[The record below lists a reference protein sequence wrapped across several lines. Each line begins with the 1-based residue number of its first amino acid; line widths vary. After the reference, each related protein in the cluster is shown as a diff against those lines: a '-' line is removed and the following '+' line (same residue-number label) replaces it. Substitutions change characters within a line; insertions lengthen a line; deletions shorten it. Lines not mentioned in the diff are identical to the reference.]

1 MSRYKI
7 RRYKDCEYLSHED
20 RKKHKYV
27 AKIKL
32 GKNKYR
38 YFYTKKEYDAY
49 LHKKKAVGDISN
61 KAKSIV
67 DNIGDKIKKA
77 SDFVNSK
84 KNRNISGLGIFYTR
98 KQFENAVNWVINLF
112 KKDVPEKDSDK
123 DSEKEDKQHKYVE
136 KVKLPNGKYRYFY
149 DVDSY
154 NAYKRRLE
162 YQANEPEFL
171 KKLPKIDPN
180 KILSADENMAEI
192 NEDYD
197 KYDDKRSQNCA
208 YCTSAYE
215 LRMRGYD
222 VQAAEYNAFTYNATP
237 ATIYSWYKNGDM
249 KLISPTDEKG
259 STTIKSINKYLSS
272 NFIWDLYPM
281 NKELESDDSRPY
293 IGSDVR
299 MALEANNPPGSRG
312 QFVVSWKSGGGHS
325 MVYEIDSKGHSTI
338 RDCQVNETYTV
349 EEIISYGV
357 SDVMFMRTDNLELNE
372 KILKTVE
379 RN

>member
-1 MSRYKI
+1 M

-49 LHKKKAVGDISN
+49 LYKKKAVDDISN
-61 KAKSIV
+61 KAKSAA

-77 SDFVNSK
+77 SNFVNSK
-84 KNRNISGLGIFYTR
+84 KNRTISGIGVFYTR

-112 KKDVPEKDSDK
+112 KKNRPEKDSDK
-123 DSEKEDKQHKYVE
+123 DSNKEDKQHKYVE

-197 KYDDKRSQNCA
+197 MYDHKRSQNCA

-222 VQAAEYNAFTYNATP
+222 VQAAEHNKITYNATT

-249 KLISPTDEKG
+249 KLISPKDENGFTK
-259 STTIKSINKYLSS
+259 IKSINKYLSS
-272 NFIWDLYPM
+272 NFVWDTVPLAT
-281 NKELESDDSRPY
+281 ELRSDDSRPY
-293 IGSDVR
+293 TGSDVR
-299 MALEANNPPGSRG
+299 FALETSSPPGSRG
-312 QFVVSWKSGGGHS
+312 QFLVYWKSGGGHS
-325 MVYEIDSKGHSTI
+325 MAYEIDSTGRAII
-338 RDCQVNETYTV
+338 RDCQVNKTYTV
-349 EEIISYGV
+349 EEIVSKGV
-357 SDVMFMRTDNLELNE
+357 SDVMYMRTDNLELNE
-372 KILKTVE
+372 KILNTVE

>member
-1 MSRYKI
+1 M

-49 LHKKKAVGDISN
+49 IHNKKAVDDISN
-61 KAKSIV
+61 KVKSV
-67 DNIGDKIKKA
+67 DDNIGDKIKKA

-112 KKDVPEKDSDK
+112 KKDLPEKDSEK
-123 DSEKEDKQHKYVE
+123 DSNKEDKRHKYVE
-136 KVKLPNGKYRYFY
+136 KVKLPNGEYRYFY

-180 KILSADENMAEI
+180 KILSADENMGEI

-197 KYDDKRSQNCA
+197 MFDHKRSQNCA

-222 VQAAEYNAFTYNATP
+222 VQAAEHNKITYNATL

-249 KLISPTDEKG
+249 KLISPKDEDGFTK
-259 STTIKSINKYLSS
+259 IKSINKYLSS
-272 NFIWDLYPM
+272 NFVWDTVPLAT
-281 NKELESDDSRPY
+281 ELRSDDSRPY
-293 IGSDVR
+293 TGSDVR
-299 MALEANNPPGSRG
+299 FALETGSPPGSRG
-312 QFVVSWKSGGGHS
+312 QLMVYWKSGGGHS
-325 MVYEIDSKGHSTI
+325 MAYEIDSTGRAII
-338 RDCQVNETYTV
+338 RDCQVNKTYTV
-349 EEIISYGV
+349 EEIVSKGV
-357 SDVMFMRTDNLELNE
+357 SDVMYMRTDNLELNE
-372 KILKTVE
+372 KILNTVE

>member
-1 MSRYKI
+1 M
-7 RRYKDCEYLSHED
+7 RRYKYCEYLSHED

-49 LHKKKAVGDISN
+49 LYKKKAVDDISN
-61 KAKSIV
+61 KAKSAA

-77 SDFVNSK
+77 SNFVNSK
-84 KNRNISGLGIFYTR
+84 KNRTISGIGVFYTR

-112 KKDVPEKDSDK
+112 KKNRPEKDSDK
-123 DSEKEDKQHKYVE
+123 DSNKEDKQHKYVE

-197 KYDDKRSQNCA
+197 MYDHKRSQNCA

-222 VQAAEYNAFTYNATP
+222 VQAAEHNKITYNATT

-249 KLISPTDEKG
+249 KLISPKDEDGFTK
-259 STTIKSINKYLSS
+259 IKSINKYLSS
-272 NFIWDLYPM
+272 NFVWDTVPLAT
-281 NKELESDDSRPY
+281 ELRSDDSRPY
-293 IGSDVR
+293 TGSDVR
-299 MALEANNPPGSRG
+299 FALETSNPPGSRG
-312 QFVVSWKSGGGHS
+312 QFLVYWKSGGGHS
-325 MVYEIDSKGHSTI
+325 MAYEIDSTGHSTI
-338 RDCQVNETYTV
+338 RDCQTNKTYTV
-349 EEIISYGV
+349 EEIVSKGV
-357 SDVMFMRTDNLELNE
+357 SDVMYMRTDNLELTE